1 MMCKENMIDSSALI
15 AYTYKCFVLSL
26 ESKLIAY
33 ILKNAQTNSI
43 IRSMDTMDESKTT
56 AETIRQMKD
65 ALIKAHIFS
74 NGREIVFW
82 DGTEEKKKYELKISA
97 DKLSE
102 LVCALYKNKQELQA
116 V

>member
-1 MMCKENMIDSSALI
+1 MMCKENTIDSSALL

-33 ILKNAQTNSI
+33 ILKNAETDSI
-43 IRSMDTMDESKTT
+43 IRLMNTLGEGKTT
-56 AETIRQMKD
+56 AETIKQMRN
-65 ALIKAHIFS
+65 ALIKAHICE
-74 NGREIVFW
+74 NGKEFVFW
-82 DGTEEKKKYELKISA
+82 DETEEKNRYELKISA
-97 DKLSE
+97 EQLCT